1 MAEKRENAHMWVTVM
16 GGGFSIL
23 YGLLCALREVDVPF
37 LLLFILRLVFDIY
50 SVQCRN
56 ELYLSSRKPIP
67 SELPTPQHTAK
78 KTHEMEENFPYS
90 HSPPAQITRNP
101 YMMFLF
107 FLNVYFFS
115 SSLLSSLTPIHFI

>member
-23 YGLLCALREVDVPF
+23 YGLVCALREVDVPF

-67 SELPTPQHTAK
+67 SELYPFRNIPQRKLTKWRRIFHT
-78 KTHEMEENFPYS
+78 H
-90 HSPPAQITRNP
+90 
-101 YMMFLF
+101 
-107 FLNVYFFS
+107 
-115 SSLLSSLTPIHFI
+115 IHLPHKLQEILI